1 MVASQTWR
9 EQLHAGFWVLGDPGE
24 LNFKLFLKTIRR
36 IIIERKFTNLFVPL
50 GSILPLLE
58 ASSFFPNEGEVT
70 PSGLEAHEC
79 S

>member
-50 GSILPLLE
+50 GSKINIQKNKN
-58 ASSFFPNEGEVT
+58 F
-70 PSGLEAHEC
+70 
-79 S
+79 